1 MSLGPML
8 ATITAG
14 SKPAARWVVS
24 HSDMLAP
31 GLRATILPA
40 WNPTPAA
47 IRTGPQ
53 PRSASI
59 WASEGP
65 HPGTSGASYADPSM
79 TESPTTAIAPRGPGA
94 SRTTVTNSTSAD
106 AGLGITISPAMT
118 TMTTEMTR
126 VRMSAQ

>member
-1 MSLGPML
+1 MKPRMSSTAQSTLPAQPRMSLGPML
-8 ATITAG
+8 ATMTGG

-31 GLRATILPA
+31 GLWATNLPA

-59 WASEGP
+59 CANDGP
-65 HPGTSGASYADPSM
+65 QPGT
-79 TESPTTAIAPRGPGA
+79 
-94 SRTTVTNSTSAD
+94 
-106 AGLGITISPAMT
+106 
-118 TMTTEMTR
+118 
-126 VRMSAQ
+126 